1 MDLSV
6 PFDARAIPTNANEQR
21 AALAASFRNPRIFE
35 DSDGQE
41 TRTHG
46 SRRAFPRHAV
56 SPCPR
61 SRQSCGSLNAL
72 GSHSNR
78 SLLESVR
85 EDLYK
90 SVARLPVDPTEF
102 EIVLPPEML
111 RPFLRRYLYAARPSD
126 GPVTIR
132 PKPTGYTYFS
142 NFLQVAPDGYFTIN
156 GKKND
161 PAGRWYL
168 PGQIVDHEIE
178 VRIERSDLVIFCEFA
193 ATGRYRLLGLP
204 GDAYIGES
212 PTLAQACPEYEP
224 VACACFVAGP
234 DAPRFVH
241 VEEIND
247 FFSRLAEQAR
257 PPDPEVER
265 AVAMFEA
272 ANGAVRVAAVCA
284 EVGLS
289 PRQLNRRFTHLVG
302 VGPKFF
308 GQILQINWVVSLLYA
323 HDMLSLTEIAH
334 EAGFYD
340 QAHFN
345 HAMQQFF
352 SEGPREFLQSDHVF
366 FKSFLGASRKFGPSA
381 ARVPP
386 QDD

>member
-1 MDLSV
+1 L
-6 PFDARAIPTNANEQR
+6 
-21 AALAASFRNPRIFE
+21 
-35 DSDGQE
+35 
-41 TRTHG
+41 
-46 SRRAFPRHAV
+46 
-56 SPCPR
+56 
-61 SRQSCGSLNAL
+61 
-72 GSHSNR
+72 
-78 SLLESVR
+78 
-85 EDLYK
+85 
-90 SVARLPVDPTEF
+90 DPTEF
-102 EIVLPPEML
+102 EIVLPPEAL
-111 RPFLRRYLYAARPSD
+111 RPFLRRYLYAVRASA
-126 GPVTIR
+126 GPVVIR

-142 NFLQVAPDGYFTIN
+142 NFLEVSPAGYFTIN

-161 PAGRWYL
+161 PVGRWYL

-193 ATGRYRLLGLP
+193 ATGRHRLLGLP
-204 GDAYIGES
+204 GDRFVGES
-212 PTLAQACPEYEP
+212 PSLIEACPEYEP
-224 VACACFVAGP
+224 IAHACFTAAPG
-234 DAPRFVH
+234 APRSVH
-241 VEEIND
+241 LAEVNA
-247 FFSRLAEQAR
+247 FFARLAEQAR
-257 PPDPEVER
+257 PADEEVER

-272 ANGAVRVAAVCA
+272 ANGAVRVAAVCE

-323 HDMLSLTEIAH
+323 NDLPSLTQIAH

-366 FKSFLGASRKFGPSA
+366 FKSFLGESRRFGPPA
-381 ARVPP
+381 VRKAG
-386 QDD
+386 D